1 MEKIKFR
8 TQFTVIG
15 EHKHAPTGQKTEMR
29 HRASID
35 INGRRQLIR
44 DKEVAIYDLIQSHR
58 EECEIENIIRRAVEG
73 DYNALNAVNGVFED
87 ITNCPS
93 SIAEAQQYIINAK
106 VEFDKLPKEVKAK
119 FEFNPEIYIAE
130 LNNDPKSW
138 LEKTGFAEEI
148 ELHKAEAARRA
159 KNDENFNKAMELI
172 AGGTFV
178 NNAAGET
185 VTQIGNEVK
194 SDE

>member
-1 MEKIKFR
+1 MTEKIKFR

-15 EHKHAPTGQKTEMR
+15 EHRYAPVGAKTEMR

-35 INGRRQLIR
+35 INGRRKLVK

-73 DYNALNAVNGVFED
+73 DYNALNVVNGVFQD
-87 ITNCPS
+87 ITNCPA
-93 SIAEAQQYIINAK
+93 SIAEAQQYIIDAK
-106 VEFDKLPKEVKAK
+106 NEFEKLPKEIKAK
-119 FEFNPEIYIAE
+119 FEYNAELYIAE

-148 ELHKAEAARRA
+148 KLNREVAAEKA
-159 KNDENFNKAMELI
+159 KNDANFNKAMELI
-172 AGGTFV
+172 ASGKII
-178 NNAAGET
+178 NNASGET
-185 VTQIGNEVK
+185 PKEGEANE
-194 SDE
+194 

>member
-1 MEKIKFR
+1 MEKTKTKFR

-15 EHKHAPTGQKTEMR
+15 EHHYAPVGTKTEMR

-35 INGRRQLIR
+35 LNGRRELIK

-73 DYNALNAVNGVFED
+73 DYNALNAVNGVFQD

-106 VEFDKLPKEVKAK
+106 NEFDKLPKEIKAK
-119 FEFNPEIYIAE
+119 FEYNPEVYIAE

-138 LEKTGFAEEI
+138 LEKTGFDKEI
-148 ELHKAEAARRA
+148 ELNKQEALKRAE
-159 KNDENFNKAMELI
+159 NDSNFAKAMEMI
-172 AGGTFV
+172 ATGKV
-178 NNAAGET
+178 VMNSNKAGEEDNK
-185 VTQIGNEVK
+185 NE
-194 SDE
+194 

>member
-1 MEKIKFR
+1 MEKTKNKFR

-15 EHKHAPTGQKTEMR
+15 EHNYAPTGAKTETR

-35 INGRRQLIR
+35 LNGRRQLIR

-106 VEFDKLPKEVKAK
+106 NEFEKLPKEIKAK
-119 FEFNPEIYIAE
+119 FEYNPEVYIAE
-130 LNNDPKSW
+130 LNNNPESW
-138 LEKTGFAEEI
+138 LEKTGFADEI
-148 ELHKAEAARRA
+148 KIHRAEAEKRA
-159 KNDENFNKAMELI
+159 TNDANFAKAMEMI
-172 AGGTFV
+172 ATGNII
-178 NNAAGET
+178 NNPAEEVGE
-185 VTQIGNEVK
+185 NE
-194 SDE
+194 

>member
-1 MEKIKFR
+1 MSDKFKYR

-15 EHKHAPTGQKTEMR
+15 EHRYAPIGAKTEMR

-35 INGRRQLIR
+35 LNGRRELIR

-87 ITNCPS
+87 ITNCPT
-93 SIAEAQQYIINAK
+93 SIAQAQQYIIDAK
-106 VEFDKLPKEVKAK
+106 NEFDKLPKEVKAK

-130 LNNDPKSW
+130 LNNDPQSW
-138 LEKTGFAEEI
+138 LEKTGFAKEI
-148 ELHKAEAARRA
+148 EINRAAAQERA
-159 KNDENFNKAMELI
+159 KNDANFNKAMELI
-172 AGGTFV
+172 ATGNLV
-178 NNAAGET
+178 NNPAGE
-185 VTQIGNEVK
+185 EVK
-194 SDE
+194 QDE

>member
-1 MEKIKFR
+1 MSDKVKFR

-15 EHKHAPTGQKTEMR
+15 EHKYAPVGSKTEMR

-35 INGRRQLIR
+35 LNGRRTLIR

-87 ITNCPS
+87 ITNCPT
-93 SIAEAQQYIINAK
+93 SIAQAQQYIIDAK
-106 VEFDKLPKEVKAK
+106 NEFDKLPKEVKAK

-148 ELHKAEAARRA
+148 KYNRAEAEERA
-159 KNDENFNKAMELI
+159 KNDANFNKAMELI
-172 AGGTFV
+172 ASGNFI
-178 NNAAGET
+178 NNPAGET
-185 VTQIGNEVK
+185 EVAKNE
-194 SDE
+194 

>member
-1 MEKIKFR
+1 MSDKVKFR

-15 EHKHAPTGQKTEMR
+15 EHKHAPIGAKTEMR

-35 INGRRQLIR
+35 LNGRRTLIR

-93 SIAEAQQYIINAK
+93 SIAEAQQYIIDAK
-106 VEFDKLPKEVKAK
+106 NEFDKLPKEVKAK

-138 LEKTGFAEEI
+138 LEKTGFADEI
-148 ELHKAEAARRA
+148 KINQEAAAKRA
-159 KNDENFNKAMELI
+159 KNDANFNKAMELI
-172 AGGTFV
+172 ASGSLI
-178 NNAAGET
+178 NNPSGET
-185 VTQIGNEVK
+185 EVTK
-194 SDE
+194 DE

>member
-1 MEKIKFR
+1 MKTSFK

-15 EHKHAPTGQKTEMR
+15 ERKRAPIGAKTEMR

-35 INGRRQLIR
+35 TNGRRQLIR

-87 ITNCPS
+87 ITNCPN

-106 VEFDKLPKEVKAK
+106 EEFDKLPKDIKAK
-119 FEFNPEIYIAE
+119 FEFNPEIYVAE
-130 LNNDPKSW
+130 LNNSPETW
-138 LEKTGFAEEI
+138 LEKTGFAKEI
-148 ELHKAEAARRA
+148 ELNRAKAEERA
-159 KNDENFNKAMELI
+159 KNDINFAKAMEMI
-172 AGGTFV
+172 ATGKALNVPEV
-178 NNAAGET
+178 NTGGET
-185 VTQIGNEVK
+185 NE
-194 SDE
+194 

>member
-1 MEKIKFR
+1 MIDKIKFR
-8 TQFTVIG
+8 TQFTVRG
-15 EHKHAPTGQKTEMR
+15 EHFNSPVGSKTEMR

-35 INGRRQLIR
+35 LNGRRTLIR

-87 ITNCPS
+87 ITNCPT
-93 SIAEAQQYIINAK
+93 SIAQAQQYIIDAK
-106 VEFDKLPKEVKAK
+106 NEFDKLPKEVKAK

-130 LNNDPKSW
+130 LNNDPESW

-148 ELHKAEAARRA
+148 KLNKAKAQEIA
-159 KNDENFNKAMELI
+159 KNDANFNKAMELI
-172 AGGTFV
+172 ASGTFI
-178 NNAAGET
+178 NNASGE
-185 VTQIGNEVK
+185 EVK
-194 SDE
+194 QDE